1 MQNSQAPSN
10 GSDHNNFH
18 DDEIDLF
25 ELVEGLW
32 RQKWLIVGITAGS
45 AVLAVVALLLMSPTY
60 ESRGF
65 LRSPLSSVL
74 GPITSAQR
82 ELLAMQAVNDYTIEV
97 EIASPQSALKR
108 VGQELNSLD
117 LRRQVLDA
125 NLNAVFEELPES
137 EQALNT
143 LFRDRFSPAINV
155 AAPKLDAKT
164 LDNDQLSVTFS
175 HTRPDVSAT
184 VVNALIESAHESARV
199 GLLEELQTEITQRLE
214 ALRSRL
220 TRTMGNQSLRDVDE
234 VARLREEEQ
243 VKRLQL
249 QDQIAALR
257 DTAAKERA
265 DEIARLEEALKLA
278 KSLGIDE
285 PTSLTVL
292 SRRQSEP
299 GGAVSVTADLSAGK
313 DPDYLRG
320 TRILEAELSA
330 LRLRKSDDQNIT
342 LLRGLEEE
350 LALLDNNRQVE
361 ILESRKDY
369 AAFTESADEL
379 RSQISQ
385 LEFLLAADY
394 STFALIRVDQ
404 RAMVPTYPI
413 KPRKML
419 ILAAAI
425 VAGGMLGV
433 LVALIRNVSLS
444 RRSLQAENV
453 PVV

>member
-1 MQNSQAPSN
+1 MQNSQEPSS

-60 ESRGF
+60 ESKGF

-74 GPITSAQR
+74 APVTAAQR
-82 ELLAMQAVNDYTIEV
+82 ELFAMQAVNDSTIEV
-97 EIASPQSALKR
+97 EIASPQSALNR

-125 NLNAVFEELPES
+125 NLNAVFEEPPES

-143 LFRDRFSPAINV
+143 LFLDSFSPAINV
-155 AAPKLDAKT
+155 AAPKLDVKT
-164 LDNDQLSVTFS
+164 QDNNQLSVTFS
-175 HTRPDVSAT
+175 HIRPDVSAT
-184 VVNALIESAHESARV
+184 VVNALIDSAHESARA
-199 GLLEELQTEITQRLE
+199 GLLEELQTEIAVMLE
-214 ALRSRL
+214 ALRGRL
-220 TRTMGNQSLRDVDE
+220 ARVMDNQSLQDVDE

-243 VKRLQL
+243 LKRLQL

-265 DEIARLEEALKLA
+265 DEIARLEEALKIA
-278 KSLGIDE
+278 KNLDIDE
-285 PTSLTVL
+285 PTSLTAL
-292 SRRQSEP
+292 SQRQTGP
-299 GGAVSVTADLSAGK
+299 GGSVAVTADLSADK

-320 TRILEAELSA
+320 TRILEAELTA

-361 ILESRKDY
+361 VLESRKDY
-369 AAFTESADEL
+369 AAFTESAHDL

-385 LEFLLAADY
+385 LEALLVADY
-394 STFALIRVDQ
+394 STVALTRVDQ
-404 RAMVPTYPI
+404 RALVPAYPI

-433 LVALIRNVSLS
+433 LVALIRNVARS
-444 RRSLQAENV
+444 RRSLPAENV
-453 PVV
+453 PIA

>member
-1 MQNSQAPSN
+1 
-10 GSDHNNFH
+10 
-18 DDEIDLF
+18 
-25 ELVEGLW
+25 
-32 RQKWLIVGITAGS
+32 
-45 AVLAVVALLLMSPTY
+45 MS
-60 ESRGF
+60 
-65 LRSPLSSVL
+65 
-74 GPITSAQR
+74 
-82 ELLAMQAVNDYTIEV
+82 
-97 EIASPQSALKR
+97 
-108 VGQELNSLD
+108 
-117 LRRQVLDA
+117 
-125 NLNAVFEELPES
+125 
-137 EQALNT
+137 
-143 LFRDRFSPAINV
+143 
-155 AAPKLDAKT
+155 
-164 LDNDQLSVTFS
+164 
-175 HTRPDVSAT
+175 
-184 VVNALIESAHESARV
+184 
-199 GLLEELQTEITQRLE
+199 
-214 ALRSRL
+214 
-220 TRTMGNQSLRDVDE
+220 NQSLRDVDE

-342 LLRGLEEE
+342 LLRGLEEQ

-361 ILESRKDY
+361 VLESRKDY